1 MHFLSIFL
9 LEAPQCRERDRMFVE
24 RKRKEITSFELI
36 NYLQNIDIQE
46 SLGAMR
52 EQHSTREKL
61 CIICFIVVRSL
72 NDN

>member
-1 MHFLSIFL
+1 MYAGSRIECLS
-9 LEAPQCRERDRMFVE
+9 
-24 RKRKEITSFELI
+24 KEKEKEVTSFELI
-36 NYLQNIDIQE
+36 NYLENIDIQE

-52 EQHSTREKL
+52 EQHSTIEKL